1 MHLAGHTK
9 RDIILFS
16 APFLLVYVV
25 FLAFPVVY
33 GIYLSFFDWNI
44 LSGKAF
50 VGLRNFVQAFSD
62 EKFKSSFFHTLQFVG
77 LSTPILI
84 VTGFLMALISVRPT
98 KLGKAAESIFFL
110 PYMFST
116 TVVGTLWAWL
126 LQKNYGLVNQLL
138 QAIGLQ
144 GVGWLTDPNV
154 AMLSIVLA
162 TLWWTAG
169 FNMILFSA
177 GMKQIPDEIYE
188 SARLDG
194 AGKLVTLTR
203 ITIPLLK
210 DTTLLVVILQI
221 IASFKVFGQV
231 YVMTGG
237 GPYGT
242 TRVLVQYVYEMGF
255 NYFKLGYASAM
266 SMVLFVVILVISA
279 AQLLASKDDVQ

>member
-1 MHLAGHTK
+1 
-9 RDIILFS
+9 
-16 APFLLVYVV
+16 
-25 FLAFPVVY
+25 
-33 GIYLSFFDWNI
+33 
-44 LSGKAF
+44 
-50 VGLRNFVQAFSD
+50 
-62 EKFKSSFFHTLQFVG
+62 
-77 LSTPILI
+77 
-84 VTGFLMALISVRPT
+84 
-98 KLGKAAESIFFL
+98 
-110 PYMFST
+110 
-116 TVVGTLWAWL
+116 
-126 LQKNYGLVNQLL
+126 LVNQLL
-138 QAIGLQ
+138 QAIGLK

-154 AMLSIVLA
+154 AMLSIVWA

-194 AGKLVTLTR
+194 AGKFVTLTR

-242 TRVLVQYVYEMGF
+242 TRVLVQYVYETGF

-279 AQLLASKDDVQ
+279 VQLLASKDDVQ